1 MAFSEWKTSKTPK
14 HGGGVLPIA
23 TIAIAEEQAAAQ
35 QNVQEPVKPG
45 GEVLPDYRH
54 LVKCQQ
60 CQHLNQDAACTTLN
74 IMPLVDALR
83 ACDAYIAITLPR
95 EPISTRTIKI
105 EAHLQHYAQQML
117 WHLAYC
123 PTCCVQEAR
132 YCPKNYHLGNAYE
145 ALLLGIDDAASK
157 KEELISQI
165 ANIRHKHP
173 RG

>member
-14 HGGGVLPIA
+14 HGGGISIA

-35 QNVQEPVKPG
+35 QTVQEPVKTG

-83 ACDAYIAITLPR
+83 ACDAYIAITLRANKHKDYQNRGAFTALCTTNAMALSLLPDLLC
-95 EPISTRTIKI
+95 TRS
-105 EAHLQHYAQQML
+105 
-117 WHLAYC
+117 
-123 PTCCVQEAR
+123 
-132 YCPKNYHLGNAYE
+132 
-145 ALLLGIDDAASK
+145 ALLPQKLPFRQCLRGYV
-157 KEELISQI
+157 
-165 ANIRHKHP
+165 IRN
-173 RG
+173 

>member
-14 HGGGVLPIA
+14 HGGGISIA

-35 QNVQEPVKPG
+35 QTVQEPVKTG

-60 CQHLNQDAACTTLN
+60 CQHLNQDGVCTSLN
-74 IMPLVDALR
+74 TIPFIDALR
-83 ACDAYIAITLPR
+83 VCDGFVGITLPR
-95 EPISTRTIKI
+95 GHISMRATNIAER
-105 EAHLQHYAQQML
+105 LQDYARQMV

-132 YCPKNYHLGNAYE
+132 YCPKNYPLGNAYE
-145 ALLLGIDDAASK
+145 AMLLGIDDAASK
-157 KEELISQI
+157 REELISQI
-165 ANIRHKHP
+165 TNIRHKHP